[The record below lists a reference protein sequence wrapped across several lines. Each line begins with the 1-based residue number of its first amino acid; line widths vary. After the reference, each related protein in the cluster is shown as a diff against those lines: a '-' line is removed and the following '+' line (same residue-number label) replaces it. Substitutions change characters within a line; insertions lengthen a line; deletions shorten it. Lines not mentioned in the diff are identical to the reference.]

1 MTMPNFS
8 YVRPKSLKE
17 AVQQL
22 SSQGARIH
30 AGGTDLLGC
39 LRDDVFQVK
48 KVVSLSRL
56 DELRGVRQTKDG
68 GLRIGALTPLV
79 EVVNSEPIKERYP
92 ALAQAA
98 SEVASPQLR
107 NQGTLGGNICQKP
120 RCWYYRGEFHCLRK
134 GGSKC
139 FAENGENHY
148 HCIFGSGHV
157 CYIVHPSDTAPA
169 LMAHEASVRIAGPK
183 GTKLVPLEKFFVL
196 PSSNVEK
203 ETVLESNE
211 IVTEILLPP
220 SPKSGLRSGYRKIR
234 ARNSWDFALAGV
246 AFTLQFKADRIEKA
260 RVVLSGAAPVPWR
273 SKPIEDAIVARRLT
287 AGIVERASE
296 AVVKNAEP
304 LNHNGYKIP
313 LFQGLIEEELT
324 KISQGFRT

>member
-17 AVQQL
+17 AIQQL
-22 SSQGARIH
+22 SSKGARIH

-39 LRDDVFQVK
+39 LHDDVFQAK
-48 KVVSLSRL
+48 KVVSLSPL

-68 GLRIGALTPLV
+68 GLRIGALTSLV
-79 EVVNSEPIKERYP
+79 EVVNSEPIREHYP

-169 LMAHEASVRIAGPK
+169 LMALEASVRIAGPR
-183 GTKLVPLEKFFVL
+183 GTKLVPLEAFYVL

-203 ETVLESNE
+203 ETILEPNE
-211 IVTEILLPP
+211 ILTEIFLPP
-220 SPKSGLRSGYRKIR
+220 PLKTGLRSGYRKVR

-246 AFTLQFKADRIEKA
+246 AFALQFKMTHPKGPGRA
-260 RVVLSGAAPVPWR
+260 SGAAPIPS
-273 SKPIEDAIVARRLT
+273 SKPVEDALVGATQCRHSRT
-287 AGIVERASE
+287 GFE

-304 LNHNGYKIP
+304 LEHNGYKIP
-313 LFQGLIEEELT
+313 LFRGLMEEELT
-324 KISQGFRT
+324 KIAGSFKT